1 VIKVERLAVEQGAEV
16 ELDKVLLVAQDGNV
30 VVGQPLVPG
39 AKVMAEAVDEGKGK
53 KVMVFKYKSKA
64 RYRRKKGHRQFYTTL
79 AIKDISLGE
88 AA

>member
-1 VIKVERLAVEQGAEV
+1 MIKVERLAVEQGAEV